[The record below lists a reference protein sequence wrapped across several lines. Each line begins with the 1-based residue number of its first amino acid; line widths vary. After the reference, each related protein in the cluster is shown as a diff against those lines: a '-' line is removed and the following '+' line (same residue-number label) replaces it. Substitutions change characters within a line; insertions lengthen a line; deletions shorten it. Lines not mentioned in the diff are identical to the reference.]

1 MSIALPCT
9 ALPCTALHPSPCIF
23 LAPSLH
29 LPRLALRCACVR
41 ALPRRPLL
49 VSPAPP
55 LCSARTL
62 VRTQKGR
69 ERGGREKC
77 GISTKTLTLFPP
89 PAPAPPTPLPLPPPP
104 PTPLPPPPPTP
115 LPPPPPPLAACPAR
129 PAEGTAGSSS
139 MPLLRSTA
147 QPRRSGGL
155 TGCQGQTACS
165 GSPRCA
171 PVQQYTINADLE
183 AVHGAAALQDAGGWW
198 QVQARLRSAP

>member
-1 MSIALPCT
+1 MHPPCT
-9 ALPCTALHPSPCIF
+9 F
-23 LAPSLH
+23 LALICVA
-29 LPRLALRCACVR
+29 RACVR
-41 ALPRRPLL
+41 CLAALCWL

-62 VRTQKGR
+62 VRTQRGGEWGR

-89 PAPAPPTPLPLPPPP
+89 PAPPPPTPLPLPPPP